1 MTRQVLSEG
10 IIEKFIM
17 GMFDAVLNKK
27 RQSIAK
33 AKAKDPELKRIVSD
47 LERSEEELRRWILA
61 KRIDPQTGK
70 ITGHWL
76 D

>member
-1 MTRQVLSEG
+1 MTRQILSEG

-27 RQSIAK
+27 KQSIAQ

-47 LERSEEELRRWILA
+47 LERSEEELRRWIIA
-61 KRIDPQTGK
+61 K
-70 ITGHWL
+70 HL
-76 D
+76 Y